1 MKHFFDYINSNKFSL
16 ENISEAHVTV
26 TLKID
31 GTALQLC
38 FDKDKKVSFH
48 KRSSDV
54 TKEGPVIQRMD
65 AFNNPA
71 YFDAMNSLRKP
82 LSTNNDKFNGVK
94 ILNTEILLVSNPH
107 IISYSKK
114 PKGGLCVL
122 GGVTVNGGSID
133 HQMIDEY
140 ARILGVES
148 VPVFFNG
155 TLGESVANKIVE
167 YVNRHCDPKNPHEVP
182 SFKEDIM
189 RILGN
194 ENLSSDLLDTE
205 NGYIEGF
212 VFDFHIGDE
221 HLLLKIDCPSFVLD
235 FKKNKEKEDNETI
248 KKETESVLERI
259 KEYID
264 SNKIRFKK
272 YSNDVFENLLMNFI
286 KTDQGF
292 KDCLYEEG
300 HRCKLCERLIY
311 SKNPNVLPLKFRRD
325 IGKDDRV
332 LFSLRMFT
340 WLFGKKNNGEN
351 FPVLKDLSLM
361 MPNNK

>member
-94 ILNTEILLVSNPH
+94 ILNTEILLDSNPH

-167 YVNRHCDPKNPHEVP
+167 YVNTHCDPKNPHEVP

-189 RILGN
+189 RILGC

-212 VFDFHIGDE
+212 VFDFLIGDE
-221 HLLLKIDCPSFVLD
+221 HLLLKIVCPSFVLD

-272 YSNDVFENLLMNFI
+272 YGNDVFENLLMNFI

-325 IGKDDRV
+325 IGKDDRI
-332 LFSLRMFT
+332 LYSLRMFT